1 MRLLNICL
9 TSVALAAPM
18 TGAANPLAAAEA
30 PLILEKTIPL
40 ASVSGRIDHLTID
53 LNRKHLFVA
62 ELGNNSVD
70 AIDLNTDKVIHRIGG
85 LKAPQGVAYLT
96 GPDLLAVASAGD
108 GSLRFYRADDFSV
121 LGTVDL
127 HDDADN
133 IRIDP
138 STGQIAVGYGS
149 GGLALL
155 DPASRSKLADIHLA
169 EHPEGFQIDA
179 GGERA
184 FVNVPD
190 AHQIAVLDLKSR
202 QQTGTWDTNGLRSN
216 FPMALAGRE
225 GPLAVVF
232 RSPSKLALFDVATGA
247 ISERVDTCGDADDV
261 FFDQKRRRIYISCG
275 EGVVDVVRRD
285 NGSLT
290 SIGRIPTA
298 SGARTSLFV
307 PSLDRLFVA
316 ARAGWFGS
324 SAAILVLR
332 PSS

>member
-1 MRLLNICL
+1 M
-9 TSVALAAPM
+9 
-18 TGAANPLAAAEA
+18 
-30 PLILEKTIPL
+30 
-40 ASVSGRIDHLTID
+40 
-53 LNRKHLFVA
+53 
-62 ELGNNSVD
+62 
-70 AIDLNTDKVIHRIGG
+70 TDKIVHRIGG
-85 LKAPQGVAYLT
+85 LKEPQGVAYLS

-108 GSLRFYRADDFSV
+108 GSVRFFSADNFSV
-121 LGTVDL
+121 SGTVDL
-127 HDDADN
+127 RDDADN

-179 GGERA
+179 SGGRA

-202 QQTGTWDTNGLRSN
+202 RQIATWDTPKLRSN
-216 FPMALAGRE
+216 FPMALAGPE

-232 RSPSKLALFDVATGA
+232 RSPSKLALFDIATGA

-261 FFDQKRRRIYISCG
+261 FFDDKRGRIYVSCG
-275 EGVVDVVRRD
+275 EGMIDVLRHG

-324 SAAILVLR
+324 NAAILVLR
-332 PSS
+332 PIS